1 MTSESNSIAAAG
13 VWDWLTAD
21 DGTRFRVA
29 RFGPSS
35 APRGT
40 VVILNGRTEFI
51 EKYFEVIG
59 DLLARGYAIAS
70 LDWRGQGMSDRS
82 LENRHKGHVE
92 DFDHYISDLRQA
104 ITAFVEPNCPRP
116 YRALCHSMGGNIG
129 LRYLGQFPE
138 TFESAIFSA
147 PMWGI
152 GTSAR
157 TPLWMRMV
165 GGISHRLGWGDA
177 YIPGGK
183 DYNETDRSFEENVLT
198 HDPARFGRFV
208 AQIDAQPRLE
218 LGAPTF
224 ACARF
229 GRFVAQIDAQPRLEL
244 GAPTFAWA
252 RQAVRSMDV
261 IHAPGF
267 AETIRIPIRI
277 CSAGADALVSVEAQ
291 RLVADRLS
299 NGEQIV
305 VAGSRHE
312 LLMEIDSYRDQIF
325 AAFDSL

>member
-1 MTSESNSIAAAG
+1 MNFVTSESNSIAAAG

-224 ACARF
+224 A
-229 GRFVAQIDAQPRLEL
+229 
-244 GAPTFAWA
+244 WA

-267 AETIRIPIRI
+267 AEAIRIPIRI
-277 CSAGADALVSVEAQ
+277 CSAGADALVSIEAQ

-305 VAGSRHE
+305 VSGSRHE

>member
-1 MTSESNSIAAAG
+1 MTNESDPVAVAG

-29 RFGPSS
+29 RFGSSS

-51 EKYFEVIG
+51 EKYFEVIR
-59 DLLARGYAIAS
+59 DLLNRGYAIAS
-70 LDWRGQGMSDRS
+70 LDWRGQGMSDRP
-82 LENRHKGHVE
+82 LDNRHKGHVE
-92 DFDHYISDLRQA
+92 DFDHYVSDLRQA
-104 ITAFVEPNCPRP
+104 ITAFVEPHCPPP

-129 LRYLGQFPE
+129 LRYLGEFPE
-138 TFESAIFSA
+138 TFESALFSA

-152 GTSAR
+152 GKSAR

-165 GGISHRLGWGDA
+165 GAISHRVGLGAA

-183 DYNETDRSFEENVLT
+183 DYNDTDRSFDDNLLT
-198 HDPARFGRFV
+198 HDATRFGRFV
-208 AQIDAQPRLE
+208 AQIDAEPQ
-218 LGAPTF
+218 
-224 ACARF
+224 
-229 GRFVAQIDAQPRLEL
+229 LEL

-252 RQAVRSMDV
+252 RQAVRSMDL

-267 AETIRIPIRI
+267 VEAIQIPIRI

-291 RLVADRLS
+291 RLVADRLE

-305 VAGSRHE
+305 VSGSRHE
-312 LLMEIDSYRDQIF
+312 LLMEIDDYRDQVF
-325 AAFDSL
+325 AVFDDL

>member
-1 MTSESNSIAAAG
+1 MNFVTSESDPIAAAG

-29 RFGPSS
+29 RFGSSS

-59 DLLARGYAIAS
+59 DLLDRGYAIAS

-82 LENRHKGHVE
+82 LENPHKGHVE

-129 LRYLGQFPE
+129 LRYLSQFPE
-138 TFESAIFSA
+138 TFESAVFSA

-152 GTSAR
+152 GKSAR

-183 DYNETDRSFEENVLT
+183 DYNEADRSFEDNVLT
-198 HDPARFGRFV
+198 HDPARFGRFI
-208 AQIDAQPRLE
+208 AQIDAQP
-218 LGAPTF
+218 
-224 ACARF
+224 
-229 GRFVAQIDAQPRLEL
+229 QLEL

-267 AETIRIPIRI
+267 AEAIRIPIRI
-277 CSAGADALVSVEAQ
+277 CSAGADALVSVGAQ

-305 VAGSRHE
+305 VSGSRHE